1 MKLTQEQIL
10 QLARQ
15 AIHDFAV
22 NMARDVDDGWAIEN
36 AKQLQRAGY
45 SLLNLARQ
53 QRDSK

>member
-15 AIHDFAV
+15 AI
-22 NMARDVDDGWAIEN
+22 
-36 AKQLQRAGY
+36 